1 MARTYKR
8 DSRGRFAGGS
18 GGGGGRSSVGGKT
31 APKAASQPR
40 KPVAAKKPKARGI
53 EARLE
58 RSSQVQLG
66 YNRRSRAAGVVSG
79 TRGMTPE
86 RLQHMGKR
94 KQQQKQ
100 AIANLYGKL
109 SPANQSR
116 AMKKMK
122 RSGIM
127 NG

>member
-1 MARTYKR
+1 
-8 DSRGRFAGGS
+8 
-18 GGGGGRSSVGGKT
+18 
-31 APKAASQPR
+31 
-40 KPVAAKKPKARGI
+40 
-53 EARLE
+53 
-58 RSSQVQLG
+58 
-66 YNRRSRAAGVVSG
+66 
-79 TRGMTPE
+79 MTPE

>member
-8 DSRGRFAGGS
+8 DSRGRFAS
-18 GGGGGRSSVGGKT
+18 GGGGGGGARSSRSGGPVKSKRSSV
-31 APKAASQPR
+31 
-40 KPVAAKKPKARGI
+40 AKKPKARGI

-58 RSSQVQLG
+58 RSSQVRLG
-66 YNRRSRAAGVVSG
+66 YDRRMEAAGVVSG
-79 TRGMTPE
+79 TRRMTPE

-94 KQQQKQ
+94 KRQQKQ
-100 AIANLYGKL
+100 AIANLYGRL
-109 SPANQSR
+109 SPANQKR
-116 AMKKMK
+116 ANTKMK